1 MLKDYQEKIIALLI
15 RQEVVMAELYGKFA
29 ERFPAQKDFW
39 QKLAKEEQKHA
50 AWLEQLRD
58 AAQKVVVLF
67 EDGKVK
73 YYAIGT
79 FIQWV
84 EDTIAKLNAGEV
96 NEQQAFFLS
105 LDMERSLIEKNVF
118 AHFEGVSDKAKG
130 ALQFLVTQTENHV
143 QLIEEMCKKARA
155 SSGQVAVDH

>member
-1 MLKDYQEKIIALLI
+1 L
-15 RQEVVMAELYGKFA
+15 
-29 ERFPAQKDFW
+29 
-39 QKLAKEEQKHA
+39 
-50 AWLEQLRD
+50 
-58 AAQKVVVLF
+58 VVLF

-73 YYAIGT
+73 CYAIGT

-96 NEQQAFFLS
+96 SEQQAFFLS

-130 ALQFLVTQTENHV
+130 VLQFLVAQTEDHV